1 MPIDQGI
8 EHVVGHAKSEK
19 LGGDHGARP
28 KRGLTVASLVIAGP
42 IADLGAEGDF
52 GQDRPAQIDGHGTPQ
67 IEEARQVLVDGF
79 DGAHAQTLE
88 GEAGRVGQVQIGRKQ
103 SRLPAARRPVDV
115 ERIGGGL

>member
-1 MPIDQGI
+1 MPVDQGI

-19 LGGDHGARP
+19 LGGHNGARP

-88 GEAGRVGQVQIGRKQ
+88 GEAAGSVR
-103 SRLPAARRPVDV
+103 SRSVASRAACRP
-115 ERIGGGL
+115 LAAPLTSNA